1 MTSEN
6 KEVCT
11 QCPNH
16 CPISDLKCGRGR
28 RAMLGEGQEHGEM
41 HERGEG
47 RGHGEGRGRGEGR
60 ERRGHGRHHGHG
72 EHGSHD
78 EQSDHHG
85 EHRGMHEED
94 SLAGLMHAT
103 GHFLHRRGR
112 QGGGQEGILAILA
125 EKGQMSQKELQDI
138 LRIQPG
144 SISEILSKLEMKG
157 LIIRQKDEDDRRKSI
172 VQLTDEGRSVLEKGN
187 PRMDETALFEV
198 LNAEEQAELK
208 RLLKKLLDFWKN

>member
-1 MTSEN
+1 
-6 KEVCT
+6 
-11 QCPNH
+11 
-16 CPISDLKCGRGR
+16 
-28 RAMLGEGQEHGEM
+28 MLGEGQEHGEM

-47 RGHGEGRGRGEGR
+47 RGHGEGR

-187 PRMDETALFEV
+187 PRMDESALFEV

-208 RLLKKLLDFWKN
+208 LLLKKLLDFWKN